1 MMANSFRMTA
11 DFARFS
17 RAASLLS
24 SRGVAWVATLAVA
37 LLFMGGALLRP
48 ENNFDAVTYAALAK
62 QFRGEAGHAAA
73 YGEMRAA
80 AGPEAFGRLVG
91 GPYGARMA
99 SDEAYFQANL
109 PFYASKPLYIA
120 AVSLF
125 GRLTGSDLLA
135 MSLVSGSATA
145 IAIML
150 SFFLAARMLP
160 PQALLV
166 VPLAWFVAAG
176 LKTATLRTPDALA
189 IMFQV
194 GFVLAWL
201 SARSD
206 WRRTLLLMLLAAAW
220 VATRSNAILLLLSL
234 LAAEWL
240 YAGGRR
246 RLLPAALVA
255 AAAVS
260 TYLAVGRL
268 AGNLGHVVLFNFAFV
283 DQPDA
288 MKFPNFTISVVGY
301 ARAVIYGLFEAATD
315 HPEFLLAVFAL
326 AGLTAADFGNPP
338 AASAFGGRL
347 RALAP
352 AMLVAMIVHFLLY
365 PAAWERLFVGFY
377 VVTVLLV
384 TRRLATMPGGA
395 R

>member
-1 MMANSFRMTA
+1 MANSSRMTA
-11 DFARFS
+11 DLARFS

-24 SRGVAWVATLAVA
+24 SRGLAWVATLAVA

-48 ENNFDAVTYAALAK
+48 ENNFDAITYAALAK

-73 YGEMRAA
+73 YEEMRVA

-120 AVSLF
+120 AVSLL

-135 MSLVSGSATA
+135 MSLVSAAATA
-145 IAIML
+145 IAIVL
-150 SFFLAARMLP
+150 SFFLGTRLLP
-160 PQALLV
+160 PQALV
-166 VPLAWFVAAG
+166 AVPLAWFVAAG

-189 IMFQV
+189 IMFQIA
-194 GFVLAWL
+194 FVLAWL
-201 SARSD
+201 NDRSD
-206 WRRTLLLMLLAAAW
+206 WRRTLVLTLLAVAW
-220 VATRSNAILLLLSL
+220 VATRSNAILLLAFL

-246 RLLPAALVA
+246 RLLPALLVA
-255 AAAVS
+255 AAAVA
-260 TYLAVGRL
+260 TYLLVGRL
-268 AGNLGHVVLFNFAFV
+268 SGNLGHVVLFNFAFV

-288 MKFPNFTISVVGY
+288 MKFPNFAISVVGY
-301 ARAVIYGLFEAATD
+301 AKAVIYGLFEAATN
-315 HPEFLLAVFAL
+315 HPEFLLTIVVL
-326 AGLTAADFGNPP
+326 ACLGAADLGRPK
-338 AASAFGGRL
+338 AASALEARI

-352 AMLVAMIVHFLLY
+352 AMLVTMIVHFLLY

-384 TRRLATMPGGA
+384 ARWAATVSGRAP
-395 R
+395 